1 MGVNYYH
8 ITFFIVLYY
17 HIYLF
22 IIILHLHMSLETPMF
37 DKVYFS

>member
-22 IIILHLHMSLETPMF
+22 IILHLHMYLETPMF